1 MAWYDEPSIPTHA
14 IDEHTEVHECFNDEC
29 CELSADKSSV
39 SCATDLGYYGP
50 LCGGCDMNRGFLR
63 NGFACGK
70 CRPPM
75 DNYLALSGLI
85 VGIIVVVIYIAAFRS
100 TDSRVGEYGGIIR
113 RIAFS
118 YMQVRFTPRALL
130 APLP

>member
-1 MAWYDEPSIPTHA
+1 MLFWSSTNEAITESSI
-14 IDEHTEVHECFNDEC
+14 IYNCFNDVCCIFPDGDTSKVEC
-29 CELSADKSSV
+29 NTKS
-39 SCATDLGYYGP
+39 GYYGP